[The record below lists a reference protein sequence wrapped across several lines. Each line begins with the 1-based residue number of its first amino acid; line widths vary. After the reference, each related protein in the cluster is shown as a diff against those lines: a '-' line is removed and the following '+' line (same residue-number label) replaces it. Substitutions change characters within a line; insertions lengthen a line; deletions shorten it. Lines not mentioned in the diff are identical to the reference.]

1 MYRSGEL
8 ALLLVVI
15 NATIQ
20 SLPYLLL
27 KREMMAKK
35 MPRRSGASTFHWLAS
50 GMCKSAY
57 ARLHGINH
65 KTFWHLC
72 RQLSADVSAAPA
84 PANHKPALLPVTLT
98 VNDTAILKL
107 HRASVTSTPAAIA
120 AIIR

>member
-1 MYRSGEL
+1 HYS
-8 ALLLVVI
+8 VS
-15 NATIQ
+15 
-20 SLPYLLL
+20 SLPAAEARNDGE
-27 KREMMAKK
+27 KNAPAQRTC
-35 MPRRSGASTFHWLAS
+35 TFHWLAS

-120 AIIR
+120 AIIRELNLC

>member
-35 MPRRSGASTFHWLAS
+35 MPRRSGVSTTTTGSPVECASPRMPASTASTKNFLAS
-50 GMCKSAY
+50 
-57 ARLHGINH
+57 L
-65 KTFWHLC
+65 
-72 RQLSADVSAAPA
+72 
-84 PANHKPALLPVTLT
+84 
-98 VNDTAILKL
+98 
-107 HRASVTSTPAAIA
+107 PAALC
-120 AIIR
+120 